1 MTSSTQWNKVKP
13 WVFQGGLLVAI
24 GVLVWFGVR
33 PLREMITGR
42 MNTIQQL
49 DVMRSYRTAE
59 VQKLPDLEKQNT
71 LIDSYQKDV
80 EIILSKDDLVS
91 FIQSLED
98 LADREGVKLEIVARD
113 NTLLESKVTKPV
125 TMKDKGL
132 TPSTPEVATPVTAEK
147 RKIKSG
153 EMLLEKLPL
162 KNYIRLTLVIQAP
175 YSALVG
181 YLAKLET
188 MPYALEVIGLS
199 IKESDK
205 EDTNASASFSG
216 DFVQSETAQESILP
230 PQPSSLTLLG
240 EFDLVVYTKE

>member
-1 MTSSTQWNKVKP
+1 M
-13 WVFQGGLLVAI
+13 AI
-24 GVLVWFGVR
+24 GLLVWFGVR

-42 MNTIQQL
+42 MNIIQQL

-59 VQKLPDLEKQNT
+59 VQKLPDLEKQNA

-80 EIILSKDDLVS
+80 EIILSKEDLVS

-98 LADREGVKLEIVARD
+98 LADREGVQLEIVARD
-113 NTLLESKVTKPV
+113 NTLLESKITKPV
-125 TMKDKGL
+125 AIKDKG
-132 TPSTPEVATPVTAEK
+132 SSPEATIPVTTEK

-153 EMLLEKLPL
+153 EVLLEKLPL
-162 KNYIRLTLVIQAP
+162 KNYIRLTVVIQAS
-175 YSALVG
+175 YSALVS

-205 EDTNASASFSG
+205 EDGNPDSSFSG
-216 DFVQSETAQESILP
+216 DFVQSGIVQENILP
-230 PQPSSLTLLG
+230 SRPASLILSG
-240 EFDLVVYTKE
+240 EFDLLVYTKE